1 MSTSIAGGPPV
12 VRDLKSVLRDI
23 HAGTITARQQQA
35 DERILAQIHTLTRDL
50 FLRLRAESL
59 DMQRLLPR

>member
-1 MSTSIAGGPPV
+1 M

-23 HAGTITARQQQA
+23 YAGTITARQQQA